1 MSSSYIDQALIVYAK
16 ASSTV
21 TAIFGQRLYHS
32 SAPDKADKPHAILR
46 NVSPS
51 NFSEIFREG
60 RMGQPLFQWMCVSED
75 SEQTPSKAYLG
86 AYAFMDLYQNF
97 QGAMDGV
104 TVKWIVATGP
114 RDVTLQQSKDE
125 SHVVELEV
133 HYIEP

>member
-1 MSSSYIDQALIVYAK
+1 MSSSYIDEALIVTAK
-16 ASSTV
+16 ATSAV

-75 SEQTPSKAYLG
+75 SEQTPSKAFLG
-86 AYAFMDLYQNF
+86 AYAFMNLFANYQ
-97 QGAMDGV
+97 GSMDGI
-104 TVKWIVATGP
+104 TVKVIWANGP
-114 RDVTLQQSKDE
+114 KDVSLPQSKDAAQ
-125 SHVVELEV
+125 VVELEV